1 MGVKNSMNNEMKEP
15 ENNLKEPENNLDR
28 AIEFL
33 ENRKIESL
41 NNLTTE
47 VERKDLSK
55 EFEKG
60 IQVLKD
66 RKKKLMNIKKLTEQ
80 KKNGEADKVIRVLK
94 DRKKKLVEIREV
106 TEQKK
111 NEDAEKRNGKKLYKE
126 DI

>member
-1 MGVKNSMNNEMKEP
+1 MNNEVKGP
-15 ENNLKEPENNLDR
+15 EDNLDR

-41 NNLTTE
+41 KSLTTE

-66 RKKKLMNIKKLTEQ
+66 RKKKLMNIQKLTE
-80 KKNGEADKVIRVLK
+80 
-94 DRKKKLVEIREV
+94 KKKMGTQE
-106 TEQKK
+106 
-111 NEDAEKRNGKKLYKE
+111 NEMGRKYIKRIYKE
-126 DI
+126 DINQIFIISA

>member
-1 MGVKNSMNNEMKEP
+1 MGVKNTMNNEMKEL
-15 ENNLKEPENNLDR
+15 ENSLENNLDR

-41 NNLTTE
+41 NKLTTE

-66 RKKKLMNIKKLTEQ
+66 RKKKLMNIQKFTEKKEMEKLT
-80 KKNGEADKVIRVLK
+80 K
-94 DRKKKLVEIREV
+94 
-106 TEQKK
+106 
-111 NEDAEKRNGKKLYKE
+111 
-126 DI
+126 

>member
-1 MGVKNSMNNEMKEP
+1 MGVENSMNSEM
-15 ENNLKEPENNLDR
+15 KEPENNLDR

-66 RKKKLMNIKKLTEQ
+66 RKKKLMNIQKLTEQ
-80 KKNGEADKVIRVLK
+80 KKNGEKNGETDKVIKVFK
-94 DRKKKLVEIREV
+94 DRKKKLVDIREV

-111 NEDAEKRNGKKLYKE
+111 NEDAEKRNGKKIYKE

>member
-1 MGVKNSMNNEMKEP
+1 MNNEMKEL
-15 ENNLKEPENNLDR
+15 ENNLENNLDR

-41 NNLTTE
+41 NKLTTE

-66 RKKKLMNIKKLTEQ
+66 RKKKLMNIQKLTE
-80 KKNGEADKVIRVLK
+80 KKEVE
-94 DRKKKLVEIREV
+94 KL
-106 TEQKK
+106 TK
-111 NEDAEKRNGKKLYKE
+111 
-126 DI
+126 

>member
-1 MGVKNSMNNEMKEP
+1 MINEMKG
-15 ENNLKEPENNLDR
+15 PENNLDK

-41 NNLTTE
+41 NNVTTE
-47 VERKDLSK
+47 VEKKDLSK

-66 RKKKLMNIKKLTEQ
+66 RKKRLMNIQKLTEQ
-80 KKNGEADKVIRVLK
+80 KKNEEADKGIQVLK
-94 DRKKKLVEIREV
+94 DRKKKLLDIREV

-111 NEDAEKRNGKKLYKE
+111 NGETEKRNGKKIYKE
-126 DI
+126 NI

>member
-1 MGVKNSMNNEMKEP
+1 MGVKNSMNNEMKEL
-15 ENNLKEPENNLDR
+15 ENNLENNLDR

-41 NNLTTE
+41 NKLTTE

-66 RKKKLMNIKKLTEQ
+66 RKKKLMNIQKLTE
-80 KKNGEADKVIRVLK
+80 KKEVE
-94 DRKKKLVEIREV
+94 KL
-106 TEQKK
+106 TK
-111 NEDAEKRNGKKLYKE
+111 
-126 DI
+126 